1 MTDTLPEISA
11 ADAPPEIKAIY
22 DQIMT
27 LTGVGSPAL
36 IYRHFAV
43 FPGFLEWVWDVIGPE
58 LENGYLV
65 REAPAAVRRMDSIS
79 LPALGKQD
87 LADCGLST
95 SDMDLLAAMF
105 ATYNRM
111 NPVNLGLITAI
122 RMMIAGHVD
131 QSKSAVPLPQTAPA
145 EPATTMKLPAPV
157 NLNDMDAD
165 LQAILLDISSTIP
178 NTNGTVI
185 PTLYRHLAI
194 WPDLMRR
201 IAPGLSTAI
210 KSGDVDAKMEQAKDV
225 MAPLTQEIIGRALA
239 RGLGPAPVP
248 DPAKMV
254 ETLDSF
260 LVTIP
265 QLIVL
270 ALGLEKV
277 VET

>member
-11 ADAPPEIKAIY
+11 ADASPEIKAIY
-22 DQIMT
+22 DRIMT

-43 FPGFLEWVWDVIGPE
+43 FPGFLEWVWEVIGPE
-58 LENGYLV
+58 LENGHLV
-65 REAPAAVRRMDSIS
+65 REAPAAARRIEQIS
-79 LPALGKQD
+79 LPSMSKQD
-87 LADCGLST
+87 LADCGLSA
-95 SDMDLLAAMF
+95 SDIQLLAAMF

-122 RMMIAGHVD
+122 RMIIAGEID
-131 QSKSAVPLPQTAPA
+131 KTQNAVTLPHAAPA
-145 EPATTMKLPAPV
+145 EPATTMKLPAPI
-157 NLNDMDAD
+157 NLSDMDSD
-165 LQAILLDISSTIP
+165 VQETLLEISSSIP
-178 NTNGTVI
+178 STHGIVI

-194 WPDLMRR
+194 WPDLMRQVAPV
-201 IAPGLSTAI
+201 IATAI
-210 KSGDVDAKMEQAKDV
+210 ANGEVHEKMKKTKEIID
-225 MAPLTQEIIGRALA
+225 PLTQEIIGRALA
-239 RGLGPAPVP
+239 RDLGPAPIP
-248 DPAKMV
+248 DAAKMV

-270 ALGLEKV
+270 TLGLEKV

>member
-11 ADAPPEIKAIY
+11 ADAPPEIKTIY

-43 FPGFLEWVWDVIGPE
+43 YPGLLEWVWKIAGPE

-65 REAPAAVRRMDSIS
+65 REAPAAVRRMQQIS
-79 LPALGKQD
+79 LPPLSKQD
-87 LADCGLST
+87 VIDCGLSE
-95 SDMDLLAAMF
+95 SDTKSVAAMF

-122 RMMIAGHVD
+122 RMMIAGQVD
-131 QSKSAVPLPQTAPA
+131 RSKDATVLPPASPA

-157 NLNDMDAD
+157 NLKDMEPD
-165 LQAILLDISSTIP
+165 LQEILLDISSSIP
-178 NTNGTVI
+178 STNGVVI

-194 WPDLMRR
+194 WPNLMRR
-201 IAPGLSTAI
+201 IAPGLKTAI
-210 KSGDVDAKMEQAKDV
+210 ASGEVDAKMNEVKDV
-225 MAPLTQEIIGRALA
+225 VTPLTQEIIGRAVA
-239 RGLGPAPVP
+239 RDLGPAPVSNP
-248 DPAKMV
+248 EKMV

-270 ALGLEKV
+270 TLGLEEV
-277 VET
+277 VEI